1 LIAVTFA
8 GAPAVDVVTRY
19 GAPVAKQSGTALL
32 VMDFQTGIIG
42 RLDSL
47 EVVDAAVRA
56 VGAARAHSVNVIF
69 VRVGFR
75 PGYPEVS
82 PANASFA
89 ALATSGADFTESGPT
104 TQLDPAF
111 VPEPDEPVVLKRRVS
126 AFAGSDLDVILR
138 AQGVHTLVLAG
149 ISTSG
154 VVLST
159 MREAADRDFRLVV
172 LSDACADLDDEVHR
186 VLTEKIFPRQGAVL
200 TVDAWAATLVG

>member
-1 LIAVTFA
+1 
-8 GAPAVDVVTRY
+8 VTRY
-19 GAPVAKQSGTALL
+19 GASVAKYSGTALL
-32 VMDFQTGIIG
+32 VMDFQAGIVG
-42 RLDSL
+42 RLDSRD
-47 EVVDAAVRA
+47 VVDATVRA
-56 VGAARAHSVNVIF
+56 VGAARAHSVTVIF

-75 PGYPEVS
+75 AGYPEVS
-82 PANASFA
+82 PANVSFA
-89 ALATSGADFTESGPT
+89 ALAASGADFTEPGPA

-138 AQGVHTLVLAG
+138 AQSIHTLVLTG

-172 LSDACADLDDEVHR
+172 LSDACADFDEEVHR
-186 VLTEKIFPRQGAVL
+186 VLTEKVFPRQGVVL
-200 TVDAWAATLVG
+200 TVDAWAATLAG